1 MPWRLHL
8 TGHSYGGTLSNYH
21 LISSE
26 VPPTPRIDQSVFSRI
41 FIDEIIHISSSE
53 PDISLHTTLLRLVH
67 VAACVN
73 SSLLFIVDCVPLY
86 G

>member
-1 MPWRLHL
+1 MPLV
-8 TGHSYGGTLSNYH
+8 SFP
-21 LISSE
+21 
-26 VPPTPRIDQSVFSRI
+26 PPTQTTSDLLLVTIDQSVFSRI

-86 G
+86 R